1 MLELKLDRVS
11 RMYKVSSRQ
20 DAGSAGTG
28 EVRGRRTGNCGNQKM
43 AVDHL
48 EYTFQKG
55 IYGLLGANGAG
66 KTTLLRM
73 MAGILKPTSGEIL
86 CNRRE
91 IGKMGGE
98 YRMKLGYLPQDFGYY
113 PHFTVRRYLEYLAE
127 LKAVP
132 PKLAGDR
139 IETLLQE
146 TGLKSVGKEKI
157 KTLSGGMV
165 RRLGIAQS
173 LLNDPEILILDEPSS
188 GLDPRERIRFRNLI
202 SALGRDRMIIL
213 SSHIVA
219 DIEYIADEIL
229 LMKAGKITESGS
241 LKEILR
247 SAEGKVWRCV
257 ESPEQAEILNRKF
270 TVSNLRNTEDGRVS
284 LRIVSDT
291 SPAQGAVQ
299 IPPNLEDVYLYGT
312 GKTPGTSKNSRSG

>member
-1 MLELKLDRVS
+1 MLELKLDKVS
-11 RMYKVSSRQ
+11 RMYKSSSCEA
-20 DAGSAGTG
+20 AGSAGSMAAC
-28 EVRGRRTGNCGNQKM
+28 GRKAGGHGKQKI

-73 MAGILKPTSGEIL
+73 MAGVLKPTSGEIL
-86 CNRRE
+86 CNQRE
-91 IGKMGGE
+91 IGRMGGE

-113 PHFTVRRYLEYLAE
+113 PNFTVRRYLEYLAE

-132 PKLAGDR
+132 LRLAGDR
-139 IETLLQE
+139 IENLLE
-146 TGLKSVGKEKI
+146 IAGLKSLEKEKI
-157 KTLSGGMV
+157 KSLSGGMI

-173 LLNDPEILILDEPSS
+173 LLNNPEILILDEPTS

-202 SALGRDRMIIL
+202 SALGRDRMVIL

-229 LMKAGKITESGS
+229 LMKTGKITESGN
-241 LKEILR
+241 LKEILQ
-247 SAEGKVWRCV
+247 SVEGKVWRCV
-257 ESPEQAEILNRKF
+257 ESPEQAEILNRNF
-270 TVSNLRNTEDGRVS
+270 TVSNLKNSEDGTVI

-291 SPAQGAVQ
+291 RPAEEAVQ

-312 GKTPGTSKNSRSG
+312 GGTAATAGTGQIG